1 METTS
6 DSDSMSDSHEY
17 IYTPSS
23 SPSHSSTDS
32 IDWNDLTD
40 VIQPIPAYM
49 AAVLAEMRRRYTRS
63 NIRFCGDAA
72 FLRWSMDG
80 NEMQTCFNAPDEL
93 DAPEHQFHVGRH
105 WMSYEDSGSLI
116 SDDSPAW
123 HLFLEVGVVKAG
135 IEASGMLIQVQIK
148 SFPAEPFW
156 ANQFDHHHLVAS
168 MADWTAFK
176 HNVLDG
182 AMAQLLQH
190 IEDDVAGGFSED
202 STEAYVSDDDVMSD
216 AGEM

>member
-1 METTS
+1 MEPTS

-17 IYTPSS
+17 LYTPTS

-49 AAVLAEMRRRYTRS
+49 AAVLGEMRRRYTRS
-63 NIRFCGDAA
+63 HVRFCGDAA

-80 NEMQTCFNAPDEL
+80 NELQTCFNAPDEL
-93 DAPEHQFHVGRH
+93 DAPEHQFHVGRY

-116 SDDSPAW
+116 RDDSPAW
-123 HLFLEVGVVKAG
+123 HMFLEVGVVKANL
-135 IEASGMLIQVQIK
+135 EASGMLIQVQVK

-156 ANQFDHHHLVAS
+156 ASQFDQHHLVTS
-168 MADWTAFK
+168 MDQWAAFK
-176 HNVLDG
+176 HNILDG
-182 AMAQLLQH
+182 TMAQLIRR
-190 IEDDVAGGFSED
+190 IEDDVALGFSED
-202 STEAYVSDDDVMSD
+202 STEAYVSDDDLMSD